1 MRRTKAVIT
10 AVAVGVLTFA
20 TACASSASTP
30 VSVPPDSFASTTES
44 AATAETANDAI
55 YLSTDS
61 IPEPTPHAPLSKPTA
76 APEPTP
82 TQTPEPTEAP
92 IPVPTDT
99 PAPLTTSVWGD
110 VVPATYGAS
119 YGTVSCSSVGIN
131 ASLIWGDDQ
140 ALLDSRSGVY
150 QYAGSYQVGYGGCHL
165 LCSHNDS
172 TLALLQYVSIGDEF
186 VVTTDYGQYV
196 YTVDSARPGTV
207 TADAGTVVA
216 DDGTILVDLSNTTD
230 RLVMYTC
237 YPFGYYQTTNQR
249 YVVRATLSA

>member
-30 VSVPPDSFASTTES
+30 VSVPPDSFASITES
-44 AATAETANDAI
+44 AATVETANDAI

-82 TQTPEPTEAP
+82 TQTPEPIEAP
-92 IPVPTDT
+92 TPVPTDT

-110 VVPATYGAS
+110 VVPAAYGSS
-119 YGTVSCSSVGIN
+119 YGTISCNSAGIN

-140 ALLDSRSGVY
+140 ALLDRPQWCISVHRLLSGRVRWLP
-150 QYAGSYQVGYGGCHL
+150 SSL
-165 LCSHNDS
+165 LS
-172 TLALLQYVSIGDEF
+172 
-186 VVTTDYGQYV
+186 
-196 YTVDSARPGTV
+196 
-207 TADAGTVVA
+207 
-216 DDGTILVDLSNTTD
+216 
-230 RLVMYTC
+230 
-237 YPFGYYQTTNQR
+237 
-249 YVVRATLSA
+249 

>member
-1 MRRTKAVIT
+1 MRRTKAVIP
-10 AVAVGVLTFA
+10 AVVLGVLTFA
-20 TACASSASTP
+20 TACASSEATP
-30 VSVPPDSFASTTES
+30 VSVQPGSFASTMET
-44 AATAETANDAI
+44 AATVETADDAI
-55 YLSTDS
+55 YLSEDS

-82 TQTPEPTEAP
+82 TQTPEPTEVP
-92 IPVPTDT
+92 MPVPTDI
-99 PAPLTTSVWGD
+99 PAPVTTSVWAD

-119 YGTVSCSSVGIN
+119 YGTISCSSAGIN

-140 ALLDSRSGVY
+140 GLLNNRGGVY
-150 QYAGSYQVGYGGCHL
+150 QYTGSYQVGYGGCHL

-207 TADAGTVVA
+207 TADASTVVA
-216 DDGTILVDLSNTTD
+216 DDGTILVDLSDGTD

>member
-1 MRRTKAVIT
+1 M
-10 AVAVGVLTFA
+10 
-20 TACASSASTP
+20 
-30 VSVPPDSFASTTES
+30 
-44 AATAETANDAI
+44 
-55 YLSTDS
+55 
-61 IPEPTPHAPLSKPTA
+61 
-76 APEPTP
+76 
-82 TQTPEPTEAP
+82 
-92 IPVPTDT
+92 
-99 PAPLTTSVWGD
+99 
-110 VVPATYGAS
+110 VPAAYGSS
-119 YGTVSCSSVGIN
+119 YGTISCNSAGIN

-150 QYAGSYQVGYGGCHL
+150 QYTGSYQVGYGGCHL

-196 YTVDSARPGTV
+196 YTIDSARPGTV
-207 TADAGTVVA
+207 TEDASTVVA
-216 DDGTILVDLSNTTD
+216 DDGTILVDLSDSTD